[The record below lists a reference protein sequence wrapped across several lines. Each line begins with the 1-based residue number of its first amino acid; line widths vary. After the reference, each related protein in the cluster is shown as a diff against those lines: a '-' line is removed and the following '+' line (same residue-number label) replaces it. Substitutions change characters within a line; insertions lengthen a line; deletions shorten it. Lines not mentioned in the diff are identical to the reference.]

1 MAGASADSGLRGHQ
15 GSDMLG
21 YATQTER
28 SPEDRERLILEH
40 MAQVNWIASRIQEKL
55 PPNIQIED
63 LISAGII
70 GLIAAIDNFDPGH
83 NATLRTYAEYKIRGA
98 ILDSIRGLDGIPTHK
113 RKRVKVLEAAIASA
127 EQRLKRAPNDEE
139 IAAELGLSVAEYQQW
154 LVDLRGVSL
163 GSLDIIEDG
172 EEISLL
178 KFISGDEQ
186 DSPARILERSELE
199 RVIMAGIN
207 KMPENER
214 TVLSLYYK
222 EELNLREIAPIMN
235 LHVTRV
241 SQLRLQGI
249 LRLRAYI
256 EKKWPSR
263 KGIY

>member
-1 MAGASADSGLRGHQ
+1 MAGASADSGINVRGTE
-15 GSDMLG
+15 LFG

-28 SPEDRERLILEH
+28 SSEERERLILEH
-40 MAQVNWIASRIQEKL
+40 MSQVNWIASRIQEKL

-70 GLIAAIDNFDPGH
+70 GLIAAIDNFDPSH

-113 RKRVKVLEAAIASA
+113 RKRVKILEAAISSA
-127 EQRLKRAPNDEE
+127 EQRLKRAPNEEE
-139 IAAELGLSVAEYQQW
+139 IATELGISLNEYQQW

-163 GSLDIIEDG
+163 GSLDIVEDG

-186 DSPARILERSELE
+186 ESPARILERSELE
-199 RVIMAGIN
+199 RVIMEGID

-222 EELNLREIAPIMN
+222 EELNLREIAPIMS